1 MTMSD
6 WRQLAITSL
15 SDPAQAAR
23 ILMAMRIPRNAL
35 WTGLVL
41 VAVLNTILAGL
52 SDIVIHNPTPLPTI
66 FSVPAVYFAVVTG
79 GLVLTV
85 YSIFWTGRMM
95 SGKGTLE
102 DVLVLIVWLQM
113 LRVMVQAVTLVLFLV
128 MPMFAA
134 LLVFA
139 ASLVGVYIL
148 VHFVDQAHR
157 LGSVPRAA
165 GVLIASVLLIVLG
178 LTMLLSLVGGAFM
191 GRAP

>member
-23 ILMAMRIPRNAL
+23 TLMAMRIPRDAL
-35 WTGLVL
+35 WTGLFL

-52 SDIVIHNPTPLPTI
+52 SDILIHNPTPLPAI
-66 FSVPAVYFAVVTG
+66 FSVPVVYFAVVSG
-79 GLVLTV
+79 GLILTV

-95 SGKGTLE
+95 SGKGTFE
-102 DVLVLIVWLQM
+102 DVLVLMVWLQM
-113 LRVMVQAVTLVLFLV
+113 LRVIVQAVTLVLFLV

-148 VHFVDQAHR
+148 VHFVNQAHQ
-157 LGSVPRAA
+157 LGSIPRAA

-178 LTMLLSLVGGAFM
+178 LTMLLSLVGGASM
-191 GRAP
+191 GRMP